1 MLVVALSAV
10 LVVAGVGIALG
21 APAVALL
28 LESEDRAKNEQ
39 EELVATSA

>member
-10 LVVAGVGIALG
+10 LVVVGVGIALG
-21 APAVALL
+21 APAVALI
-28 LESEDRAKNEQ
+28 LESVDRAKNKQ